1 MALWRNDAFGF
12 VCGCYNDWVLAKER
26 RGAAEVNAHRQ
37 EDGDIEHTQEKH
49 VKMTHSCEKK
59 FGSLLCDSKNPQQG
73 RKNKVAVEC
82 AVEKDSRTEKP
93 QIADAA
99 RTHKDAKL
107 QESS

>member
-1 MALWRNDAFGF
+1 MMVLWSNDCDWLQLKVVALQKCLHAGIKTVILNTRKRNR
-12 VCGCYNDWVLAKER
+12 YW
-26 RGAAEVNAHRQ
+26 
-37 EDGDIEHTQEKH
+37 
-49 VKMTHSCEKK
+49 KMTHSREKK
-59 FGSLLCDSKNPQQG
+59 VSVMRQQKFCNVAE
-73 RKNKVAVEC
+73 KNKVTVES